1 MGTLEVGD
9 TAEAEPETLEDDRI
23 VDDVLEAG
31 TLDVED
37 VPKEPVDRE
46 AVLAD

>member
-1 MGTLEVGD
+1 MGTLELGEV
-9 TAEAEPETLEDDRI
+9 EPEALENDRI